1 MRKPVQL
8 LAIAVAIAGCF
19 RAHAQDAR
27 QFVEKAVQAELAADD
42 ADHSHWLYFEVDR
55 KPGNSLKQWVAETA
69 DGNLSRVVEQNG
81 QPVAEQEQRS
91 KMDSFANSKSEQ
103 EKQRRSGRHDDE
115 QAEEML
121 RTLPKAFIWTKTSD
135 ENGNTT
141 LHFKPDPEFHPPDYE
156 ARVFAAM
163 EGDMT
168 VNDEQQRIACLKGK
182 LIHDVKFA
190 GGLLGYLQAGGT
202 FDVERRETAKSLWQ
216 IVESHIHIQGRAL
229 FFKNIGEQE
238 DDVKAKLKQLPDNIN
253 FAQAEKDLL
262 SQR

>member
-1 MRKPVQL
+1 
-8 LAIAVAIAGCF
+8 
-19 RAHAQDAR
+19 
-27 QFVEKAVQAELAADD
+27 
-42 ADHSHWLYFEVDR
+42 
-55 KPGNSLKQWVAETA
+55 
-69 DGNLSRVVEQNG
+69 
-81 QPVAEQEQRS
+81 
-91 KMDSFANSKSEQ
+91 
-103 EKQRRSGRHDDE
+103 
-115 QAEEML
+115 ML

-168 VNDEQQRIACLKGK
+168 VNDEQHRIACLKGK

>member
-8 LAIAVAIAGCF
+8 LAIAVSIAGSL

-27 QFVEKAVQAELAADD
+27 QFVEKAVQAELDADD

-55 KPGNSLKQWVAETA
+55 KPGDSLKQWVAQTA
-69 DGNLSRVVEQNG
+69 DGNVIRVVERNG

-91 KMDSFANSKSEQ
+91 RMDSFAGSTSEQ
-103 EKQRRSGRHDDE
+103 DKQRRGERHDGE
-115 QAEEML
+115 QAEEMV
-121 RTLPKAFIWTKTSD
+121 RTLPKAFIWTKISD

-141 LHFKPDPEFHPPDYE
+141 LHFRPDPEFHPPNYE
-156 ARVFAAM
+156 ERVFAAM

-168 VNDEQQRIACLKGK
+168 VNDEQHRIVSLKGTM
-182 LIHDVKFA
+182 IHDVKFA

-202 FDVERRETAKSLWQ
+202 FDVERRETAKGLWQ

-238 DDVKAKLKQLPDNIN
+238 DDVKTKLKQLPDNIN

-262 SQR
+262 AQR